1 MSYAAIPYYI
11 MIILT
16 AILYYILPKKIRW
29 IALLI
34 SSGYFY
40 DSVSDNRVQLMIF
53 GISILAGYTCGIF
66 IKKGHDRQYGDIAS
80 KCILTTG
87 IVVSVLPLVVS
98 KCGDL
103 LLVSVLHKSS
113 AGWIL
118 PVGLSFYSM
127 QTVAYLTD
135 IYHGKIEPQKNI
147 LKYTLFITF
156 FPLIIQGPIS
166 RYDQLGE
173 QLFEGH
179 SYDDRQ
185 IMRGIQLILW
195 GWGLKYLIADKAA
208 IFVNAV
214 FDNYQIYSG
223 LFILIAGI
231 LYSIQLYTDF
241 LSCVTISQG
250 VSELFGIKLTDN
262 FRHPYFS
269 VSIKDFWRRWH
280 MSLSAWL
287 RDYVYIPL
295 GGNRRGKIRKYM
307 NLIITFAVSGLWHGG
322 RWKYIFWGLLH
333 AFYQIAGEILE
344 KPVNFILEKASLPK
358 GSKMRKFVEMVFT
371 SFLVMN
377 AWIIFRAESLKAG
390 VKMIRSMF
398 SMFNPWILFD
408 NSLFRLGLS
417 QKEFEVLFLA
427 VLLLTA
433 VSALQEKGIKI
444 REWFNKQNML
454 IRWTI
459 YLCSIWIIWIFGTY
473 GFGFNSADFI
483 YGGF

>member
-1 MSYAAIPYYI
+1 
-11 MIILT
+11 
-16 AILYYILPKKIRW
+16 
-29 IALLI
+29 
-34 SSGYFY
+34 
-40 DSVSDNRVQLMIF
+40 
-53 GISILAGYTCGIF
+53 
-66 IKKGHDRQYGDIAS
+66 
-80 KCILTTG
+80 
-87 IVVSVLPLVVS
+87 
-98 KCGDL
+98 
-103 LLVSVLHKSS
+103 
-113 AGWIL
+113 
-118 PVGLSFYSM
+118 
-127 QTVAYLTD
+127 
-135 IYHGKIEPQKNI
+135 
-147 LKYTLFITF
+147 
-156 FPLIIQGPIS
+156 
-166 RYDQLGE
+166 
-173 QLFEGH
+173 
-179 SYDDRQ
+179 
-185 IMRGIQLILW
+185 
-195 GWGLKYLIADKAA
+195 
-208 IFVNAV
+208 
-214 FDNYQIYSG
+214 
-223 LFILIAGI
+223 
-231 LYSIQLYTDF
+231 
-241 LSCVTISQG
+241 
-250 VSELFGIKLTDN
+250 
-262 FRHPYFS
+262 
-269 VSIKDFWRRWH
+269 

-344 KPVNFILEKASLPK
+344 KPVNFILEKALLPK

-371 SFLVMN
+371 SFLVMI

-390 VKMIRSMF
+390 VKMILSMF

-444 REWFNKQNML
+444 REWFNRQNML

-459 YLCSIWIIWIFGTY
+459 YLCSIWTIWIFGTY

>member
-1 MSYAAIPYYI
+1 
-11 MIILT
+11 
-16 AILYYILPKKIRW
+16 
-29 IALLI
+29 
-34 SSGYFY
+34 
-40 DSVSDNRVQLMIF
+40 
-53 GISILAGYTCGIF
+53 
-66 IKKGHDRQYGDIAS
+66 
-80 KCILTTG
+80 
-87 IVVSVLPLVVS
+87 
-98 KCGDL
+98 
-103 LLVSVLHKSS
+103 
-113 AGWIL
+113 
-118 PVGLSFYSM
+118 
-127 QTVAYLTD
+127 
-135 IYHGKIEPQKNI
+135 
-147 LKYTLFITF
+147 
-156 FPLIIQGPIS
+156 
-166 RYDQLGE
+166 
-173 QLFEGH
+173 
-179 SYDDRQ
+179 
-185 IMRGIQLILW
+185 
-195 GWGLKYLIADKAA
+195 
-208 IFVNAV
+208 
-214 FDNYQIYSG
+214 
-223 LFILIAGI
+223 
-231 LYSIQLYTDF
+231 
-241 LSCVTISQG
+241 
-250 VSELFGIKLTDN
+250 
-262 FRHPYFS
+262 
-269 VSIKDFWRRWH
+269 
-280 MSLSAWL
+280 MSLSARL